1 MSRDEKFIR
10 MATIPPFEEV
20 KDTRNETSIPEL
32 VQVAEMR
39 DAGNVQEAIDYA
51 RSLMKMYPDN
61 DLIPFMIAY
70 IYYQRHF
77 PDEALQVAVDAIP
90 RCPRKYR
97 LYSVAGLAELDRGRL
112 PEAIVW
118 WSRSVV
124 AQCTVAD
131 FQEYDPFLYL
141 AHTAEIVEAKQE
153 AAALFTMADAIE
165 PGQIRLDGETLA
177 GLAGIKRSWARA
189 PLLQVLRQIEQ
200 EYLHS

>member
-10 MATIPPFEEV
+10 MATTPPFEEV

>member
-1 MSRDEKFIR
+1 MSRDDKFIH
-10 MATIPPFEEV
+10 MATTLPYEEV